1 MKDKVT
7 MVLEGLRSGKG
18 LDEIALSLGY
28 RDRGSVAQLMR
39 RAGYRW
45 DRSRRT
51 YIPVNGESKE
61 EPPKKEIEHTPA
73 DGGLSPE
80 AKELL
85 RRAPEVLRLL
95 NFFAPCGGVAEYLS
109 SPLLRGFEV
118 VKSFRL
124 PHPLVEEV
132 ERFAKE
138 RMISQKRVFEAAL
151 IEFLARRGGN
161 GDAPAGCP

>member
-7 MVLEGLRSGKG
+7 IVLEGLRSGKT
-18 LDEIALSLGY
+18 LDEIASSLGY
-28 RDRGSVAQLMR
+28 RDKDSLTQLMR

-51 YIPVNGESKE
+51 YVPVNGEASE
-61 EPPKKEIEHTPA
+61 EPPKKEIEHAPA

-85 RRAPEVLRLL
+85 RRAPEVLRFLEYFSP
-95 NFFAPCGGVAEYLS
+95 NGGMAESLS
-109 SPLLRGFEV
+109 SPLLRGPEV
-118 VKSFRL
+118 VKSLRL

-132 ERFAKE
+132 EKFARERF
-138 RMISQKRVFEAAL
+138 ISQKRVFECAL
-151 IEFLARRGGN
+151 VEFLAKRGGN
-161 GDAPAGCP
+161 GDASFRGA